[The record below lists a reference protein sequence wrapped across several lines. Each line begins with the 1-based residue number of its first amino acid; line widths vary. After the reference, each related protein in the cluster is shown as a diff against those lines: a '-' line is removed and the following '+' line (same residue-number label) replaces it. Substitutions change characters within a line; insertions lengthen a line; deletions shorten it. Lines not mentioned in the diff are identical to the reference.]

1 MTIGARKLE
10 SDGAGRE
17 TEVALEQMFDLAIFP
32 EASDEL
38 GESDLPEPILLQK
51 QLIKT
56 GEQTLTFTVAERPA
70 RVGIDPYN
78 KMIDR
83 NPEDNLKS
91 L

>member
-1 MTIGARKLE
+1 
-10 SDGAGRE
+10 
-17 TEVALEQMFDLAIFP
+17 MFDLAIFP